1 MTPYTFSLIT
11 RHLNQVHRSAQPKP
25 AGTCACAHYG
35 ALPRTCTPRLY
46 STLHSTTH
54 AYHPNE
60 RDGSAATH
68 SWPGRP
74 PFVACRQR
82 GGVRSSSSVP
92 TRPAQ
97 PRKQEGNEEHA
108 AVDAIV
114 QCRAVYFRLHMY
126 GFLRSVGEVSEP
138 KRSTRFSASHLHCPT
153 QS

>member
-1 MTPYTFSLIT
+1 VHNPSRQAPVPAHIMAHSPAPALLGSTP
-11 RHLNQVHRSAQPKP
+11 
-25 AGTCACAHYG
+25 
-35 ALPRTCTPRLY
+35 
-46 STLHSTTH
+46 
-54 AYHPNE
+54 
-60 RDGSAATH
+60 DGSAATH

-126 GFLRSVGEVSEP
+126 GFLRSVGEVASKLLEV
-138 KRSTRFSASHLHCPT
+138 TQQSHLLVWRACVP
-153 QS
+153 QECDINPFCSNLERVRFRS